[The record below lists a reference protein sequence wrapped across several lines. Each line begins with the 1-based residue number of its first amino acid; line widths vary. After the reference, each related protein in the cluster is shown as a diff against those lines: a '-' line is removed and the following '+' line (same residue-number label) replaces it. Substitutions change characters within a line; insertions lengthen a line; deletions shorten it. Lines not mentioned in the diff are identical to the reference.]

1 MQTSKKIKLTTVK
14 QLIDL
19 NGDKVNFDLVFEVKT
34 VDNSPFE
41 ALVVTQTILDS
52 EEELKYKNV
61 SEGIISGNIV
71 SDKGIYDNYFILL
84 KANKNVECD
93 INIIIKD
100 IEVNKVFQQQQQ
112 QQQQMQHHPQQQR
125 ENTTKNK
132 SISQNTTEK
141 QNGVNNEKKI
151 NWKLIITI
159 FILIIGS
166 FVLWYFYKNSNKR
179 SQIFSVNVLNP
190 NKALNVIGDIPTSF
204 SSNNDIRDI
213 SSNINNIL
221 NDTPVNTIKNQ
232 INLPP
237 NLKEV
242 IPVMNH
248 FEPEINVL
256 PKPEINVLPKPNS
269 KLLSKIN
276 NIPIW

>member
-100 IEVNKVFQQQQQ
+100 IEVNKVFQQQMQKQQIQQQ
-112 QQQQMQHHPQQQR
+112 QQQQMQHHQQR

-213 SSNINNIL
+213 SSNINDIL

-237 NLKEV
+237 ILKEV
-242 IPVMNH
+242 IPVMTH
-248 FEPEINVL
+248 FE
-256 PKPEINVLPKPNS
+256 PEINVLPKPNS